1 MFDREL
7 FDDARKEFL
16 SHLLYAK
23 GHSKTTCYN
32 YHSDL
37 GIWAAW
43 LMAAGKDWQ
52 ACRYPDV
59 EQFAAWQLRDRK
71 ISAHITNRRLSA
83 LSTFYKWLMRS
94 GVVDHDPVALAE
106 KPKRPLRI
114 PLWLEREEQAR
125 LESTIKDRRNIPI
138 NIFGNNKTKMTETRR
153 RYEML
158 FGLLLNSGLRIGEAL
173 CLKTADVRILD
184 GLAKSVRVIGKGD
197 KERLVPLPAAFGAVF
212 GFWLKDRNRTEFVFA
227 RAPGQKAVSRQSAG
241 AYLRLMLKKA
251 GIEKKISPHKLRHTY
266 ATNLLNAGAELVDI
280 KALLGHESIATT
292 QIYTNVGQERMEQ
305 VVGRL

>member
-7 FDDARKEFL
+7 FDDARREFL

-32 YHSDL
+32 YNSDL
-37 GIWAAW
+37 GIWAKW
-43 LMAAGKDWQ
+43 LTEAGKDWQ

-71 ISAHITNRRLSA
+71 ISAHITNRRLST

-114 PLWLEREEQAR
+114 PLWLEREEQSRFEAT
-125 LESTIKDRRNIPI
+125 LKDRRNIPI
-138 NIFGNNKTKMTETRR
+138 NIFGNNKTRMTETRR
-153 RYEML
+153 RYELL
-158 FGLLLNSGLRIGEAL
+158 FGLLLNSGLRISEAL
-173 CLKTADVRILD
+173 GLKVADVRLVD
-184 GLAKSVRVIGKGD
+184 GTTKSVRVIGKGD
-197 KERLVPLPAAFGAVF
+197 KERLVPLPARFGEVF
-212 GFWLKDRNRTEFVFA
+212 GFWLKDRPKGEFVFA
-227 RAPGQKAVSRQSAG
+227 RAVGQKPVSAQAAR
-241 AYLRLMLKKA
+241 AYLRGMLNKA

-292 QIYTNVGQERMEQ
+292 QIYTNVGQERMEK

>member
-7 FDDARKEFL
+7 FDDARREFL

-23 GHSKTTCYN
+23 GHSQTTCYN
-32 YHSDL
+32 YNSDL
-37 GIWAAW
+37 GIWADW
-43 LMAAGKDWQ
+43 LTEAGKDWQ
-52 ACRYPDV
+52 TCRYPDV

-71 ISAHITNRRLSA
+71 ISAHITNRRLST

-125 LESTIKDRRNIPI
+125 FEATLKDRRNIPL

-158 FGLLLNSGLRIGEAL
+158 FGLLLNSGLRISEAL
-173 CLKTADVRILD
+173 ALRASNVRILD
-184 GLAKSVRVIGKGD
+184 GTAKSVRVIGKGN
-197 KERLVPLPAAFGAVF
+197 KERLVPLPGAFGAVF
-212 GFWLKDRNRTEFVFA
+212 GFWLKDRNRTEPVFA
-227 RAPGQKAVSRQSAG
+227 KADGQAVSPQAARG
-241 AYLRLMLKKA
+241 YLRLMLKKA

-292 QIYTNVGQERMEQ
+292 QIYTNVRQERMEK